1 MDGSG
6 EPSYNSLSMTSLKSP
21 PGPRGH
27 WLVGSLREASA
38 DRLAFFRRCFDDYG
52 DAAAFRLANRRG
64 ILLSHPDDI
73 ERVLVTENRRFE
85 KNFAL
90 RLLRPLL
97 GNGLILAEGDA
108 WLRQRR
114 LIQPAFSRQQIE
126 SYAPAMVEAT
136 RSFVSAWQSGEVR
149 NIHSEMMQLTMD
161 IAGRTLLGVNA
172 TGQFRGV
179 RECLEGVMQ
188 DFMARF
194 GSPIPVPLWIPTPGN
209 RRLKRHIR
217 RLNGILQE
225 LIEQRRASSTA
236 GGDFLSLLIRARDEG
251 DGSSLSD
258 KQMRDEVMT
267 MFLAGHDTT
276 ANALAWTWWLL
287 GQHPEVQQRLREEV
301 DSVLSGRD
309 PTAADVPRLPLCE
322 NILRES
328 MRLYPP
334 AYVVGRRAMEDC
346 TIGKYFIRKGTN
358 VLMSSWVVHRDSRW
372 YDQPDEFLPDR
383 WANGLLTR
391 IPKYAY
397 FPFGGGP
404 RACIGNNFAMLEGVL
419 VIATMAQQLQLSA
432 VTQPPVKLLPAV
444 TLKPAQPLEMK
455 VEKR

>member
-1 MDGSG
+1 
-6 EPSYNSLSMTSLKSP
+6 MTSLKSP

-27 WLVGSLREASA
+27 WLVGSLREVRAN
-38 DRLAFFRRCFDDYG
+38 RLAFFRRCFDEYG
-52 DAAAFRLANRRG
+52 DAASFRMANRRA

-114 LIQPAFSRQQIE
+114 LIQPAFSKQQIE

-136 RSFVSAWQSGEVR
+136 KSAVASWQGGDVR

-161 IAGRTLLGVNA
+161 IAGRTLLGVNTA
-172 TGQFRGV
+172 GQFQRV

-188 DFMARF
+188 DFLARF
-194 GSPIPVPLWIPTPGN
+194 GSALPMPFWLPTPGN
-209 RRLKRHIR
+209 LRLRRHIR
-217 RLNGILQE
+217 RLDGILQE
-225 LIEQRRASSTA
+225 LIEQRRASSSA

-251 DGSSLSD
+251 DGSGLSD
-258 KQMRDEVMT
+258 KQLRDEVMT

-276 ANALAWTWWLL
+276 ANALAWTWFLL

-301 DSVLSGRD
+301 DGLLNSREAT
-309 PTAADVPRLPLCE
+309 PADVPRLPLCE

-334 AYVVGRRAMEDC
+334 AYVVGRTAMEDG

-358 VLMSSWVVHRDSRW
+358 VLMSSWVVHRDARW
-372 YDQPDEFLPDR
+372 YDRPDEFLPDR
-383 WANGLLTR
+383 WTDGLLIR

-404 RACIGNNFAMLEGVL
+404 RVCIGNNFAMLEGVL
-419 VIATMAQQLQLSA
+419 VLATMVQQLQLSA

-444 TLKPAQPLEMK
+444 TLKPGQPLEMQ
-455 VEKR
+455 VQRR

>member
-1 MDGSG
+1 
-6 EPSYNSLSMTSLKSP
+6 MTSLKSP

-27 WLVGSLREASA
+27 WLIGSLREASA
-38 DRLAFFRRCFDDYG
+38 DRLAFFRRCFDEYG

-114 LIQPAFSRQQIE
+114 LIQPAFSKQQIE

-136 RSFVSAWQSGEVR
+136 KGVVAPWKSGEVR

-161 IAGRTLLGVNA
+161 IAGRTLLGVDA

-179 RECLEGVMQ
+179 RESMEGVMH
-188 DFMARF
+188 DFLARF
-194 GSPIPVPLWIPTPGN
+194 GSSIPMPFWLPTPGN
-209 RRLKRHIR
+209 LRLRRHIR
-217 RLNGILQE
+217 RLSGILQE
-225 LIEQRRASSTA
+225 LIEQRRASSAA

-251 DGSSLSD
+251 DGSGLSD
-258 KQMRDEVMT
+258 KQLRDEVMT

-287 GQHPEVQQRLREEV
+287 GQHPDVQQRLFAEV
-301 DSVLSGRD
+301 DGVLSGRD

-322 NILRES
+322 NVLRES

-346 TIGKYFIRKGTN
+346 TIGEYFIRKGTN
-358 VLMSSWVVHRDSRW
+358 VLMSSWVVHRDGRW
-372 YDQPDEFLPDR
+372 YDRPDDFLPDR
-383 WANGLLTR
+383 WCDGLLTR

-419 VIATMAQQLQLSA
+419 VIATMVQRVQFSA
-432 VTQPPVKLLPAV
+432 VTQPPIKLLPVV
-444 TLKPAQPLEMK
+444 TLKPGQPLEMK
-455 VEKR
+455 VQKR

>member
-1 MDGSG
+1 
-6 EPSYNSLSMTSLKSP
+6 MTSLKSP

-27 WLVGSLREASA
+27 WLLGSLREASA
-38 DRLAFFRRCFDDYG
+38 DRLAFFRRCFDEYG
-52 DAAAFRLANRRG
+52 DAASFRLANRRG

-114 LIQPAFSRQQIE
+114 LIQPAFSKQQIE

-136 RSFVSAWQSGEVR
+136 RGMLAGWQSDEVR
-149 NIHSEMMQLTMD
+149 DIHSEMMQLTME

-172 TGQFRGV
+172 AGQFSGV
-179 RECLEGVMQ
+179 RKSLEGVMQ
-188 DFMARF
+188 DFLARF
-194 GSPIPVPLWIPTPGN
+194 NSAVRVPVWFPSPANL
-209 RRLKRHIR
+209 RLKRHIR
-217 RLNGILQE
+217 RLDGILQE
-225 LIEQRRASSTA
+225 LIQQRRASSVA

-251 DGSSLSD
+251 DGSGLSD
-258 KQMRDEVMT
+258 KQLRDEVMT

-287 GQHPEVQQRLREEV
+287 GQHREVQQRLRGEIA
-301 DSVLSGRD
+301 SVLGNREAT
-309 PTAADVPRLPLCE
+309 PADIPRLPLCE

-334 AYVVGRRAMEDC
+334 AYVVGRNALEDC
-346 TIGKYFIRKGTN
+346 TIGNYFIRKGTN

-383 WANGLLTR
+383 WADGLLSR

-404 RACIGNNFAMLEGVL
+404 RVCIGNTFAMLEGVL
-419 VIATMAQQLQLSA
+419 ILATMVQQLELSA
-432 VTQPPVKLLPAV
+432 VTQPPVKLLPAI
-444 TLKPAQPLEMK
+444 TLKPAHPLEMK
-455 VEKR
+455 VTRR

>member
-1 MDGSG
+1 MDGLGS
-6 EPSYNSLSMTSLKSP
+6 PSYNSLSMTSLKSP
-21 PGPRGH
+21 PGPRGD
-27 WLVGSLREASA
+27 WLLGSLREVSA
-38 DRLAFFRRCFDDYG
+38 DRLAFFRRCFDEYG
-52 DAAAFRLANRRG
+52 DAATFRMANRRA

-73 ERVLVTENRRFE
+73 ERVLVMENKRFG

-90 RLLRPLL
+90 RLMRPLL

-114 LIQPAFSRQQIE
+114 LIQPAFSKQQIE
-126 SYAPAMVEAT
+126 SYAPAMVAAT
-136 RSFVSAWQSGEVR
+136 REFVARWQGGEVR

-172 TGQFRGV
+172 TGRFGGV
-179 RECLEGVMQ
+179 RESLEGVME
-188 DFMARF
+188 DFLARF
-194 GSPIPVPLWIPTPGN
+194 RNPITIPLWLPTPGN
-209 RRLKRHIR
+209 LRLKRHIG
-217 RLNGILQE
+217 RLNDILQT
-225 LIEQRRASSTA
+225 LIEQRRASCSP

-251 DGSSLSD
+251 DGSGLSD
-258 KQMRDEVMT
+258 KQLRDEVMT

-276 ANALAWTWWLL
+276 ANALSWTWWLL
-287 GQHPEVQQRLREEV
+287 GQNPDVQQRLRQEV
-301 DSVLSGRD
+301 DTALAGREA
-309 PTAADVPRLPLCE
+309 TAADVPCLPFCE

-334 AYVVGRRAMEDC
+334 AYVVGRRALEDC
-346 TIGKYFIRKGTN
+346 TIGDYFIRQGTN

-372 YDQPDEFLPDR
+372 YERPDEFLPDR
-383 WANGLLTR
+383 WADGLLMR

-419 VIATMAQQLQLSA
+419 VIATMAQQLELST
-432 VTQPPVKLLPAV
+432 VTRPPIKLLPAI
-444 TLKPAQPLEMK
+444 TLKPGQPLEMK
-455 VEKR
+455 VQRR

>member
-1 MDGSG
+1 
-6 EPSYNSLSMTSLKSP
+6 MTSLKSP

-38 DRLAFFRRCFDDYG
+38 DRLAFFRRCFDVYG

-136 RSFVSAWQSGEVR
+136 KSAVGSWRSGDVR

-161 IAGRTLLGVNA
+161 IAGRTLLGVDA
-172 TGQFRGV
+172 TGEFRGV
-179 RECLEGVMQ
+179 RESMEGVMH
-188 DFMARF
+188 DFLARF
-194 GSPIPVPLWIPTPGN
+194 GSPIPMPFWLPTPGN
-209 RRLKRHIR
+209 LRLRRHIR
-217 RLNGILQE
+217 RLSGILQE
-225 LIEQRRASSTA
+225 LIEQRRASSAA

-251 DGSSLSD
+251 DGSGLSD
-258 KQMRDEVMT
+258 KQLRDEVMT

-287 GQHPEVQQRLREEV
+287 GQNPDVQQRLFAEV
-301 DSVLSGRD
+301 DGVLSGREA
-309 PTAADVPRLPLCE
+309 TAADVPRLPLCE

-346 TIGKYFIRKGTN
+346 TIGEYFIRKGTN
-358 VLMSSWVVHRDSRW
+358 VLMSSWVVHRDGRW
-372 YDQPDEFLPDR
+372 YDRPDEFLPDR
-383 WANGLLTR
+383 WASGLLTR

-419 VIATMAQQLQLSA
+419 VIATMVQRVQLSA
-432 VTQPPVKLLPAV
+432 VTQAPIKLLPVV
-444 TLKPAQPLEMK
+444 TLKPGQPLEMK
-455 VEKR
+455 VQKR